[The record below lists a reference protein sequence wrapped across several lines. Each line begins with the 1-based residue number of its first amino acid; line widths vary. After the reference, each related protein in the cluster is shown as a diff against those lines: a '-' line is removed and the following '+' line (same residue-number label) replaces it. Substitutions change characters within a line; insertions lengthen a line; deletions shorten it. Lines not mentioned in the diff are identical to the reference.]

1 MTSSFAKRNG
11 FTLIEIMIIV
21 AVLAILVTA
30 VVVAQKSVVVRSKN
44 TRILN
49 AVSQVRN
56 AAESIYMNEGTGY
69 LSLCDNNPPC
79 STHLN
84 ARNGNLDTLEDDIE
98 DSGGGIH
105 HCCSSQNSYCLVV
118 KLFNDQYFCIDD
130 ESHFGSSDSQVCE
143 DADSI
148 CLP

>member
-1 MTSSFAKRNG
+1 MISSSAKRNG

-21 AVLAILVTA
+21 AVLAILVAA
-30 VVVAQKSVVVRSKN
+30 VVVAQKSVVIRSRN
-44 TRILN
+44 TRILS

-69 LSLCDNNPPC
+69 LNLCDNPP
-79 STHLN
+79 SAHLN
-84 ARNGNLDTLEDDIE
+84 ARNSDLNTLEDDIE
-98 DSGGGIH
+98 ESGGGIH